1 MQRESIIV
9 TKLRELKDA
18 AWNIPIK
25 DHKSYLFARRYASKT
40 KDLIDE
46 GVRALGEEAEETE
59 QMARSFFKLLEAKL
73 DLSGRKEPPTE
84 EEVKAAIEQL
94 KDVGRF
100 SIFTTL
106 VILPGGV
113 VSLVGLEL
121 LARKF
126 GIRSFNL
133 IPSSFRRRKKS
144 NLPAKPGQ

>member
-1 MQRESIIV
+1 MQRESYILG
-9 TKLRELKDA
+9 KLRGLKEA
-18 AWNIPIK
+18 AWKLPIK
-25 DHKSYLFARRYASKT
+25 DHKSYLFARKYA
-40 KDLIDE
+40 
-46 GVRALGEEAEETE
+46 ALGKEAGETE
-59 QMARSFFKLLEAKL
+59 QMARSFFKLLESKL

-113 VSLVGLEL
+113 VSLLGLEL

-126 GIRSFNL
+126 GIKGFNL
-133 IPSSFRRRKKS
+133 IPSSFRKRKVR